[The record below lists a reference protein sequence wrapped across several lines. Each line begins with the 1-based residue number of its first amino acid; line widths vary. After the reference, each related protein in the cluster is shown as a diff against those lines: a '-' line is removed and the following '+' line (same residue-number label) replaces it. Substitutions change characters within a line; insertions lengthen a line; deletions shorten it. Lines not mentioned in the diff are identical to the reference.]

1 VVADNIEIG
10 ILRITLSYRFCNPN
24 TFFESELLT
33 SKLMKTAGW
42 LAMASAFLT
51 LPIVYLSFRLEGMT
65 DSSGEIIQTFIQAG
79 GTLLFL
85 AIILCLKKLLNAV
98 FNFHDTD
105 TNIALMVMA
114 SMVTGVLTIGIFSFP
129 TLKESLQSAVIVVL
143 VAMGIVQAQ
152 FGYRL
157 LRLSNNLGGLLRPF
171 CYANMATGVFLASV
185 VLIPLSII
193 ASALSDLMLGTIFF
207 NLSRLMN
214 SDDSNQR

>member
-1 VVADNIEIG
+1 
-10 ILRITLSYRFCNPN
+10 
-24 TFFESELLT
+24 
-33 SKLMKTAGW
+33 
-42 LAMASAFLT
+42 
-51 LPIVYLSFRLEGMT
+51 MT